1 MEFTFHFPLFFLT
14 SKDENDDDFDFNLAQ
29 MIDSVYS
36 TFEYLAI
43 ER

>member
-1 MEFTFHFPLFFLT
+1 MEFTFHFPLLLDF
-14 SKDENDDDFDFNLAQ
+14 KDEKVDDDFDFNLAQ